1 MGREVGGNQE
11 GERLR
16 RDQEVGLKAENVS
29 DRKLRSSE
37 GEDLLKVTQ
46 SGDKMNVLSYL
57 DSHGWLQYSGFYLLR
72 MAEA

>member
-29 DRKLRSSE
+29 DRVKCHLYCLGR
-37 GEDLLKVTQ
+37 
-46 SGDKMNVLSYL
+46 
-57 DSHGWLQYSGFYLLR
+57 
-72 MAEA
+72 